1 LQYDDV
7 PEIQTVL
14 LEEVEPLDETD
25 FVVAAARHGALGMAV
40 DNLAR
45 RGGESVKGRSPLDG
59 DLTKTERGIA
69 QDCRK
74 TMMAVNLLLE
84 EEGTWLQSTSP
95 SHHVVSNKT
104 ALAPNSQL
112 HCFHTPT
119 ATALL
124 LHTVPSYLYI
134 VALPFG
140 WEAAYT
146 PEGLKY
152 YVDHSTQTTSWRH
165 PGTGVD
171 AGMLGVG
178 FLGTTDNL

>member
-1 LQYDDV
+1 MPEKKVKVLQSKRPFSSYDNLVSNVLMVRVDTAHLLACLQYDDV

-84 EEGTWLQSTSP
+84 EEGT
-95 SHHVVSNKT
+95 
-104 ALAPNSQL
+104 
-112 HCFHTPT
+112 
-119 ATALL
+119 
-124 LHTVPSYLYI
+124 
-134 VALPFG
+134 
-140 WEAAYT
+140 
-146 PEGLKY
+146 
-152 YVDHSTQTTSWRH
+152 
-165 PGTGVD
+165 
-171 AGMLGVG
+171 
-178 FLGTTDNL
+178 